1 VRGKNGGCMVIT
13 YDLDGFRG
21 RVTPAVV
28 NVMEPIEWENVMG
41 NSYLGRIAEASA
53 SFSEMSR
60 EAIAK

>member
-1 VRGKNGGCMVIT
+1 MVIT